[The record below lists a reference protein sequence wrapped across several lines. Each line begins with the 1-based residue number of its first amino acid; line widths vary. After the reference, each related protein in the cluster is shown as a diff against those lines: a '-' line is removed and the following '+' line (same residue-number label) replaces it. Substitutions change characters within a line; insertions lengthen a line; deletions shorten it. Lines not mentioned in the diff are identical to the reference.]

1 MKNYIVVDGERYN
14 KERLRLI
21 PGSDRRV
28 EVASV
33 KYSPGGNRSH
43 RVGIFRTG
51 VWVTPPVYGYAVI
64 VRYYSHWERRDG
76 GKEGEF
82 YEKADDYGIA
92 SLAAEFESDELFEL
106 VPERNCLR

>member
-1 MKNYIVVDGERYN
+1 MRQKEVAKMKNYIVVDGERYN

-28 EVASV
+28 EVA
-33 KYSPGGNRSH
+33 
-43 RVGIFRTG
+43 VGIFRTG

-76 GKEGEF
+76 GQEGEF